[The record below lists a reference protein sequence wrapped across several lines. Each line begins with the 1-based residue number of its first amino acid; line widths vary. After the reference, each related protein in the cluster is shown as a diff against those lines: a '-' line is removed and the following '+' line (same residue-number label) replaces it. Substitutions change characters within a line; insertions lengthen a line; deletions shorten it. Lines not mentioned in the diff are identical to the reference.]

1 MTYFLDIEGSIH
13 YVGFAPSKAA
23 ENEIKNPQQGRN
35 RVDVLLGKMNESRRL
50 SASWPLEY
58 LDTYLVLKS
67 MSRLMQHGLF

>member
-35 RVDVLLGKMNESRRL
+35 KELMCY
-50 SASWPLEY
+50 LE
-58 LDTYLVLKS
+58 K
-67 MSRLMQHGLF
+67 